1 MAANQV
7 PDFRSGVT
15 ERDRYGER
23 ITGEMRDEM
32 TMGGARG
39 GGGGFPWF
47 RGSNP
52 SPFNPTGPTQTP
64 PATDQP
70 PPDQGPPDQR
80 KPGGI
85 GGMLAGMDS
94 KDILSLLAALSGTV
108 GALKSNSGSSE
119 VSSATSD
126 PAMQEILALMAGRLK
141 KSEPMF
147 DSVQAMANGLLPTA
161 YQNRG
166 GG

>member
-1 MAANQV
+1 MAENAY
-7 PDFRSGVT
+7 PHFKSGVT
-15 ERDRYGER
+15 ERDLYGER
-23 ITGEMRDEM
+23 QASGMADDM
-32 TMGGARG
+32 SMGTRSG

-47 RGSNP
+47 RGS

-64 PATDQP
+64 QATDQLP
-70 PPDQGPPDQR
+70 PEDQGPPDQR
-80 KPGGI
+80 KPGGM
-85 GGMLAGMDS
+85 GGIFGGMDS

-108 GALKSNSGSSE
+108 GALKSNSGQTG
-119 VSSATSD
+119 VSSATTD
-126 PAMQEILALMAGRLK
+126 PAMQEVLALMAGRLK

-147 DSVQAMANGLLPTA
+147 DSVQAMTNGLLPTA